1 MMYDRGAGGRQGL
14 GVREHIDRV
23 PYLAPMTDPDEGSLT
38 GMDTDLSA
46 RQPLATLSRRRALQ
60 LLGVGSGSMLLAA
73 CAGTAPQAS
82 PTLAVVAATPT
93 RAPQAQPTTVQAQPT
108 VQAASTSASSAGAPK
123 PGGTLRALQAGD
135 LASLDGHY
143 YTTGNGLSVWIIYDT
158 LTAYDDN
165 LKPQPA
171 LAESWEQ
178 SPDGTQITLTLR
190 KGVQFH
196 SGRELTSDDVIY
208 NLNRILDFKLTAG
221 IITGFVPPETTW
233 VARDKYTVTL
243 TATKPWAAVFD
254 FFQVLNIIDKDTA
267 EGPDAKTRAVGTGPF
282 AFEEWVQGD
291 HVTYRKNKNYWQS
304 GQPYLD
310 AITLGFA
317 KDQQSMVAQ
326 FEAGAAD
333 FVVNPPLRDYARL
346 SADPQYQGLEL
357 PNPAAFWMLQPNST
371 RAPMTDK
378 RVRQALNYAIDRQRM
393 IDTVLLGLTK
403 PQALPWPA
411 ASPASEPQKNASYAF
426 DLDRA
431 KSLLTDANATDWTLD
446 LLYSTVSLEAAGFA
460 QIYQADLAKIGV
472 KGEIRTL
479 EPAAL
484 LDAWHTQN
492 YGLYFASDPWSNLEP
507 VTQFTSGS
515 TTNYRGNN
523 GGFLD
528 DTYTQ
533 LVQAAATEPD
543 ADKRK
548 RLYSQLNDFLL
559 DASFVF
565 PLASRQTRS
574 LARVNVHDV
583 GHRRNEMYTFH
594 RAWLG

>member
-1 MMYDRGAGGRQGL
+1 MRSTNGS
-14 GVREHIDRV
+14 HRV
-23 PYLAPMTDPDEGSLT
+23 V
-38 GMDTDLSA
+38 
-46 RQPLATLSRRRALQ
+46 TLSRRRALK
-60 LLGVGSGSMLLAA
+60 LLGISSGSVLLAA
-73 CAGTAPQAS
+73 CTATVPQAS
-82 PTLAVVAATPT
+82 PTTRPTTAAVAASAATP
-93 RAPQAQPTTVQAQPT
+93 APQSQPT
-108 VQAASTSASSAGAPK
+108 VSSASSTATASGTGAPK
-123 PGGTLRALQAGD
+123 TGGTLRALQAGD

-143 YTTGNGLSVWIIYDT
+143 YTTGNGLSVWIIYET
-158 LTAYDDN
+158 LTVYDDN

-171 LAESWEQ
+171 LAESWEL
-178 SPDGTQITLTLR
+178 SPDGTQISLTLR

-196 SGRELTSDDVIY
+196 TGRELTSDDVIY

-243 TATKPWAAVFD
+243 TTKKPWAAVFD

-267 EGPDAKTRAVGTGPF
+267 EGPDAKTKAVGTGPF
-282 AFEEWVQGD
+282 TFVEWVQGD
-291 HVTYRKNKNYWQS
+291 HVSYAKNKNYWQP

-310 AITLGFA
+310 GITLSIA

-333 FVVNPPLRDYARL
+333 FVINAPLRDYARL
-346 SADPQYQGLEL
+346 STDPQYQQLEL

-393 IDTVLLGLTK
+393 VDTVLLGLSK
-403 PQALPWPA
+403 PQDLPWPA
-411 ASPASEPQKNASYAF
+411 SSPASEPAKNATVTF
-426 DLDRA
+426 DLDKAR
-431 KSLLTDANATDWTLD
+431 SLLTAAGATDWTLD
-446 LLYSTVSLEAAGFA
+446 LLHSVVSLEAAGYA

-472 KGEIRTL
+472 NGVIRSL
-479 EPAAL
+479 QPAAL

-528 DTYTQ
+528 DNYTQ

-548 RLYSQLNDFLL
+548 RLYSQLNDVLL
-559 DASFVF
+559 DAAFVY
-565 PLASRQTRS
+565 PLASRQTRA
-574 LARVNVHDV
+574 LARSNVRDV
-583 GHRRNEMYTFH
+583 GHRRNEMYTFQ
-594 RAWLG
+594 RAWLA

>member
-1 MMYDRGAGGRQGL
+1 M
-14 GVREHIDRV
+14 
-23 PYLAPMTDPDEGSLT
+23 S
-38 GMDTDLSA
+38 MDQFGQSSG
-46 RQPLATLSRRRALQ
+46 LSRRRALQ
-60 LLGVGSGSMLLAA
+60 LLGVGPGAILLSA
-73 CAGTAPQAS
+73 CATAVPPAS
-82 PTLAVVAATPT
+82 PTPPPATSAAATGVSPS
-93 RAPQAQPTTVQAQPT
+93 QPT
-108 VQAASTSASSAGAPK
+108 VAVAARATQASGAPK
-123 PGGTLRALQAGD
+123 SGGMLRALQAGD

-143 YTTGNGLSVWIIYDT
+143 YTTGNGLSIWIIYET
-158 LTAYDDN
+158 LTVYDDN

-178 SPDGTQITLTLR
+178 SPDGTQISVTLR

-196 SGRELTSDDVIY
+196 TGRELTSDDVIY

-233 VARDKYTVTL
+233 VAKDKYTVNIT
-243 TATKPWAAVFD
+243 TKKPWAAVFD

-267 EGPDAKTRAVGTGPF
+267 EGPDAKSKAVGTGPF
-282 AFEEWVQGD
+282 TFVEWVQGD
-291 HVTYRKNKNYWQS
+291 HVTYGKNKNYWQS

-310 AITLGFA
+310 GITLGLA

-346 SADPQYQGLEL
+346 VADPQYQAIEL

-371 RAPMTDK
+371 RAPMTDR
-378 RVRQALNYAIDRQRM
+378 RVRQALNYAVNRQRM
-393 IDTVLLGLTK
+393 VDTVLLGLSK

-411 ASPASEPQKNASYAF
+411 GSPASEPQKNGSYAF
-426 DLDRA
+426 DLDKA
-431 KSLLTDANATDWTLD
+431 KSLLTDAGATSWTLD
-446 LLYSTVSLEAAGFA
+446 LLHSSVSLEAAGFA
-460 QIYQADLAKIGV
+460 QIYQADLGKIGV
-472 KGEIRTL
+472 NGVIRSL

-492 YGLYFASDPWSNLEP
+492 YGLYFASDPWANLEP

-528 DTYTQ
+528 DTYSQ
-533 LVQAAATEPD
+533 LVQSAATEPD

-548 RLYSQLNDFLL
+548 QLYAQLNDFLL
-559 DASFVF
+559 DAAFVF
-565 PLASRQTRS
+565 PLASRQTRA
-574 LARVNVHDV
+574 LARTNLHDV
-583 GHRRNEMYTFH
+583 GHRRNEMYTFQ